1 MNDEMNT
8 DLQGDESRGQMSPIE
23 ELTGVSLPRI
33 EGEEPIAER
42 QRGLSKRARHG
53 SGVSMWFVMG
63 LLIAAVSVA
72 FIILDGADDAVF
84 AYTVDKAVEIQPEL
98 VGKKFRVR
106 GMVEEGT
113 VINEPGTLDTL
124 FKIKHGAKLMTV
136 SYDKAL
142 PDTFKPG
149 IEVIAEGKL
158 GTDGTL
164 VADNIIAKC
173 PSKYEGGVPG
183 EEHSGKKEGGGGY

>member
-1 MNDEMNT
+1 VDSEKVPEGAGEGGENK
-8 DLQGDESRGQMSPIE
+8 SPIE
-23 ELTGVSLPRI
+23 ELTGMALPQI
-33 EGEEPIAER
+33 EGEAEVR
-42 QRGLSKRARHG
+42 SNNRLGSGRRNRHG
-53 SGVSMWFVMG
+53 SGVSTFFVLG

-84 AYTVDKAVEIQPEL
+84 AYTVDKAVEIQPDL
-98 VGKKFRVR
+98 IGKKFRVR
-106 GMVEEGT
+106 GMVEDGT
-113 VINEPGTLDTL
+113 VINEAGTLDTV
-124 FKIKHGAKLMTV
+124 FKIKHGAKLMTI

-149 IEVIAEGKL
+149 IEVIAEGTL
-158 GTDGTL
+158 SSGGTL

-183 EEHSGKKEGGGGY
+183 QEGEEHAPGGGY